1 MKKIIVILALIMVAC
16 APAMANV
23 TVKYNKVGTN
33 VAVCYEVSGPNNV
46 RAFALDLS
54 VSTGTITSVTCSN
67 TSYYIYP
74 GSVEIQGGSV
84 SNYGSCVCNSADPG
98 AQGGVG
104 TSAVTVEM
112 GSLYTGTNKPATS
125 GTLLTFAIS
134 NTSATVTIAAEPVR
148 GGVVMENPDEIP
160 ELSIGLAPVCTVPNI
175 VGMTKAQA
183 EAAIDANGFTL
194 GTETGTFSDTTPINQ
209 VTAQTVTA
217 GTEPGCGTAVGFSY
231 VCRTVKCLSPR
242 CVGDVGGD
250 NWVRNSDIGQLVT
263 LVSSYPSP
271 TYRKN
276 NLTCE
281 YHPCADINADTWVR
295 SSDIGL
301 LVTKVSGFPSPTYR
315 CACGTTNC
323 PYTP

>member
-1 MKKIIVILALIMVAC
+1 MKKVIVILALVAIAC
-16 APAMANV
+16 APAMADVNVYHSKSGNTV
-23 TVKYNKVGTN
+23 TVTYATDGN
-33 VAVCYEVSGPNNV
+33 SI

-54 VSTGTITSVTCSN
+54 VDIGTITGVTCSN

-74 GSVEIQGGSV
+74 GSVEITGSTV
-84 SNYGSCVCNSADPG
+84 ATYGSCVCSSTYPG
-98 AQGGVG
+98 TKDGVG

-125 GTLLTFAIS
+125 GTLLTFGIS